1 MRYRV
6 IADLAICKVAGER
19 LPLWAL
25 AVVADPATRFVQLL
39 RSPGEITVVCPRE
52 SIPATESGVEAHGG
66 YVALQLEGPFPLDA
80 VGILKAFIAP
90 LAEAKVPIFAISS
103 FETDF
108 VLIEAGRSKEAMEK
122 LTVAGCEHVE
132 G

>member
-6 IADLAICKVAGER
+6 IADLAICKVDGER
-19 LPLWAL
+19 MPLWAL
-25 AVVADPATRFVQLL
+25 AVIADPFTRFVQLL
-39 RSPGEITVVCPRE
+39 RSPGEITVVCPTE
-52 SIPATESGVEAHGG
+52 SIPTTESGVEAHAG
-66 YVALQLEGPFPLDA
+66 YIALQLEGPFPLDA

-108 VLIEAGRSKEAMEK
+108 VLIQAARSQEAMER
-122 LTVAGCEHVE
+122 LNAAGHERVE